1 MDEIA
6 FLGHR
11 QGDSVA
17 VAVRDVAVGQAEV
30 AFLDGGEPIT
40 IASAQRVPFG
50 HKVALVNLAEGEPV
64 IEYGEPVG
72 IASTPMRVGELVHVH
87 NMRSARWP
95 QSA

>member
-11 QGDSVA
+11 RGDSVA
-17 VAVRDVAVGQAEV
+17 VAVRNVQVEQAEV
-30 AFLDGGEPIT
+30 AFLDGGERSTVTTVQP
-40 IASAQRVPFG
+40 VPLG

-72 IASTPMRVGELVHVH
+72 IVSTAMRVGELVHVH